1 MENKGEY
8 IIMNTITIKEFID
21 GYNKLATDSMKENYI
36 KDNISIT
43 KYVPFVRKMTSAK
56 KLARVTMIDDKTGNV
71 KVNTAMHYLFLIKTI
86 IEEYT
91 NLVSES
97 PSFADEYDM
106 LKQSGFLDRL
116 IFEVDKKAPLIDA
129 SDLEEFKM
137 IVNMAKSDLL
147 DNEYEPHAFIS
158 GQVDRFKALGEA
170 TLTPLVDIVK
180 KKLDEIPKED
190 LDKVVEFAKNG
201 GFKEV

>member
-1 MENKGEY
+1 
-8 IIMNTITIKEFID
+8 MNEITIKNFIEK
-21 GYNKLATDSMKENYI
+21 YNKLTTDSQKERYI
-36 KDNISIT
+36 KEKIIIT
-43 KYVPFVRKMTSAK
+43 KYVPFVRKMTRAK
-56 KLARVTMIDDKTGNV
+56 NLAKITMIDK
-71 KVNTAMHYLFLIKTI
+71 NTSNIRINSMTHYLFFIKTL

-91 NLVSES
+91 NLISES

-116 IFEVDKKAPLIDA
+116 ILKVDGKEPLIDSA
-129 SDLEEFKM
+129 ELDEFKQ

-158 GQVDRFKALGEA
+158 GQINRLKAIGEVA
-170 TLTPLVDIVK
+170 LTPLVDVIS

-201 GFKEV
+201 

>member
-1 MENKGEY
+1 
-8 IIMNTITIKEFID
+8 MNTVTIKDFTD
-21 GYNKLATDSMKENYI
+21 GYSKLATASMKENYI
-36 KDNISIT
+36 KENIVIT
-43 KYVPFVRKMTSAK
+43 KYIPFVRKMTRAK
-56 KLARVTMIDDKTGNV
+56 NLVKITMRDENTGNV
-71 KVNTAMHYLFLIKTI
+71 KINSAMHYLFFIKTL

-91 NLVSES
+91 NLISES
-97 PSFADEYDM
+97 ASFSDEYDM

-116 IFEVDKKAPLIDA
+116 ILKVDGKDPLIDSA
-129 SDLEEFKM
+129 ELDEFKQ
-137 IVNMAKSDLL
+137 IVNMEKSDLL

-170 TLTPLVDIVK
+170 TLTPLVDTVS

-190 LDKVVEFAKNG
+190 LDKVIEFAKNG

>member
-1 MENKGEY
+1 
-8 IIMNTITIKEFID
+8 MNEITIKNFIEK
-21 GYNKLATDSMKENYI
+21 YNKLTTDSQKERYI
-36 KDNISIT
+36 KEKIIIT
-43 KYVPFVRKMTSAK
+43 KYVPFVRKMTRAK
-56 KLARVTMIDDKTGNV
+56 NLAKITMIDK
-71 KVNTAMHYLFLIKTI
+71 NTSNIRINSMTHYLFFIKTL

-91 NLVSES
+91 NLISES

-116 IFEVDKKAPLIDA
+116 ILKVDGKEPLIDSA
-129 SDLEEFKM
+129 ELDEFKQ

-158 GQVDRFKALGEA
+158 GQINRLKAIGEVA
-170 TLTPLVDIVK
+170 LTPLVDVIS

>member
-1 MENKGEY
+1 
-8 IIMNTITIKEFID
+8 MNEITIKNFIEE
-21 GYNKLATDSMKENYI
+21 YNKLTTDSQKERYI
-36 KDNISIT
+36 KEKIIIT
-43 KYVPFVRKMTSAK
+43 KYVPFVRKMTRAK
-56 KLARVTMIDDKTGNV
+56 NLAKITMIDE
-71 KVNTAMHYLFLIKTI
+71 NTSNIRINSMTHYLFFIKTL

-91 NLVSES
+91 NLISES

-116 IFEVDKKAPLIDA
+116 ILKVDGKEPLIDSA
-129 SDLEEFKM
+129 ELDEFKQ

-158 GQVDRFKALGEA
+158 GQINRLKAIGEVA
-170 TLTPLVDIVK
+170 ITPLVDVIS

>member
-1 MENKGEY
+1 
-8 IIMNTITIKEFID
+8 MNEITIKNFIEK
-21 GYNKLATDSMKENYI
+21 YNKLTTDSQKERYI
-36 KDNISIT
+36 KEKIIIT
-43 KYVPFVRKMTSAK
+43 KYVPFVRKMTRAK
-56 KLARVTMIDDKTGNV
+56 NLAKITMIDK
-71 KVNTAMHYLFLIKTI
+71 NTSNIRINSMTHYLFFIKTL

-91 NLVSES
+91 NLISES

-116 IFEVDKKAPLIDA
+116 ILKVDGKEPLIDSA
-129 SDLEEFKM
+129 ELEEFKQ

-158 GQVDRFKALGEA
+158 GQINRLKAIGEVA
-170 TLTPLVDIVK
+170 LTPLVDVIS

>member
-1 MENKGEY
+1 
-8 IIMNTITIKEFID
+8 MNEITIKNFIEE
-21 GYNKLATDSMKENYI
+21 YNKLTTDSQKERYI
-36 KDNISIT
+36 KEKIIIT
-43 KYVPFVRKMTSAK
+43 KYVPFVRKMTRAK
-56 KLARVTMIDDKTGNV
+56 NLAKITMIDE
-71 KVNTAMHYLFLIKTI
+71 NTSNIRINSMTHYLFFIKTL

-91 NLVSES
+91 NLISES

-116 IFEVDKKAPLIDA
+116 ILKVDGKEPLIDSA
-129 SDLEEFKM
+129 ELDEFKQ

-158 GQVDRFKALGEA
+158 GQINRLKAIGEVA
-170 TLTPLVDIVK
+170 ITPLVDVIS

-190 LDKVVEFAKNG
+190 LDKVVEFAKKG

>member
-1 MENKGEY
+1 
-8 IIMNTITIKEFID
+8 MNEITIKNFIEE
-21 GYNKLATDSMKENYI
+21 YNKLTTDSQKERYLKEKI
-36 KDNISIT
+36 IIT
-43 KYVPFVRKMTSAK
+43 KYVPFVRKMTKAK
-56 KLARVTMIDDKTGNV
+56 NLAKITMIDE
-71 KVNTAMHYLFLIKTI
+71 NTSNIRINSMTHYLFFIKTL

-91 NLVSES
+91 NLISES

-116 IFEVDKKAPLIDA
+116 ILKVDGKEPLIDSA
-129 SDLEEFKM
+129 ELDEFKQ

-158 GQVDRFKALGEA
+158 GQINRLKAIGEVA
-170 TLTPLVDIVK
+170 ITPLVDVVS

>member
-1 MENKGEY
+1 MENKGE
-8 IIMNTITIKEFID
+8 IFMNEITIKNFIE
-21 GYNKLATDSMKENYI
+21 GYNKLTTDSQKERYI
-36 KDNISIT
+36 KEKIVIT
-43 KYVPFVRKMTSAK
+43 KYVPFIRKMTRAK
-56 KLARVTMIDDKTGNV
+56 NLVKITMSDENTGNIRI
-71 KVNTAMHYLFLIKTI
+71 NSITHYLFFIKTL

-91 NLVSES
+91 NLISEL

-116 IFEVDKKAPLIDA
+116 ILKVDGKEPLIDP
-129 SDLEEFKM
+129 SELDEFKQ
-137 IVNMAKSDLL
+137 IVNMAKSDLI

-158 GQVDRFKALGEA
+158 GQISRLKAIGEA
-170 TLTPLVDIVK
+170 ALTPLMDVVS

>member
-1 MENKGEY
+1 
-8 IIMNTITIKEFID
+8 MNEITIKNFIEE
-21 GYNKLATDSMKENYI
+21 YNKLTTDSQKERYI
-36 KDNISIT
+36 KEKIIIT
-43 KYVPFVRKMTSAK
+43 KYVPFVRKMTRAK
-56 KLARVTMIDDKTGNV
+56 NLAKITMIDENKSNIRINSMT
-71 KVNTAMHYLFLIKTI
+71 HYLFFIKTL

-91 NLVSES
+91 NLISES

-116 IFEVDKKAPLIDA
+116 ILKVDGKEPLIDSA
-129 SDLEEFKM
+129 ELDEFKQ

-158 GQVDRFKALGEA
+158 GQINRLKAIGEVA
-170 TLTPLVDIVK
+170 ITPLVDVIS

-190 LDKVVEFAKNG
+190 LDKVVEFAKKG